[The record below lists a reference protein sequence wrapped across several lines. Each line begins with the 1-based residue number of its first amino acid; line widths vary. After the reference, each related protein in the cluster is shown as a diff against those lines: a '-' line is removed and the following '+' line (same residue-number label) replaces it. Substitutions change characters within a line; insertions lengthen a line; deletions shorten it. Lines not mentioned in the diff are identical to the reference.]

1 MVPLYKSW
9 IHNSNTCKQLIK
21 VQTHA
26 TWRTTC
32 TIDASIIM
40 AAWVQFRNEDIQRNW
55 RKDRPV
61 IVNNN
66 WTNPNPVF
74 LHPLNKYFE
83 IGKSLSQNKN
93 MKYFAVWEALE
104 ISISAY
110 ILSDN
115 NFAWHVF
122 NTGCLS
128 PSQTKSRY
136 ARLSYFLLEIFPLP
150 WLINELN
157 VLSFIVVGLGPL
169 GKRCKQF
176 TVKNLHFAWLK
187 ACRRVMWGSIN
198 LGGLNDATSLVNKD
212 NLNVYKEFA
221 VKNWPQR

>member
-9 IHNSNTCKQLIK
+9 IHNSNKCKQLIK

-32 TIDASIIM
+32 MIDASIIM

-55 RKDRPV
+55 RQDRPV

-66 WTNPNPVF
+66 WTNPNPIF
-74 LHPLNKYFE
+74 LHPLKKYFE

-136 ARLSYFLLEIFPLP
+136 TCLIIFSP
-150 WLINELN
+150 WDFSAPLINQWTQCL
-157 VLSFIVVGLGPL
+157 VVYSSWSWPSRETLQAIHGE
-169 GKRCKQF
+169 
-176 TVKNLHFAWLK
+176 
-187 ACRRVMWGSIN
+187 
-198 LGGLNDATSLVNKD
+198 
-212 NLNVYKEFA
+212 EFA
-221 VKNWPQR
+221 FCMAKGVSSCHVRFHQCWWLEWCNEFSK